1 MYYGKKANQFL
12 YIRSQ
17 KELMD
22 MIDKDAVVVQVTGN
36 DKGVFINKVYD
47 SKFPGMNGNIYT
59 MIRTIKTSG
68 DDFIFGENDL
78 DSKNDIDFDPDLV

>member
-1 MYYGKKANQFL
+1 
-12 YIRSQ
+12 
-17 KELMD
+17 MD
-22 MIDKDAVVVQVTGN
+22 MIDKDAVVVQVTGS

-78 DSKNDIDFDPDLV
+78 NSKNDIDFDPDLV